1 MLNIFGLVMFIATA
15 ALLVWSSIRVW
26 EVKNN
31 FFKWGGVSLTAL
43 LAAAASFVSV
53 LTIAGLLKLHA
64 RSAPVPDLNV
74 AGTAEQIQRGQAIA
88 NSFCGACH
96 SKTGPLTGGMD
107 IGKHFPFPVG
117 SFVSSNL
124 TPAGE

>member
-15 ALLVWSSIRVW
+15 ALLVWSSIRAW

-64 RSAPVPDLNV
+64 RSARFQTLRLLAPPNKFSVVRLSPIASV
-74 AGTAEQIQRGQAIA
+74 ALAIQKPAHSPAAWASA
-88 NSFCGACH
+88 NISH
-96 SKTGPLTGGMD
+96 SQ
-107 IGKHFPFPVG
+107 
-117 SFVSSNL
+117 
-124 TPAGE
+124 